1 MIQLIN
7 NKKEQTGAVGVKCLR
22 CSLSVSNPSHTH
34 YTQTEVDGVNHTW
47 PPLNHIGGNSGRCCH
62 LSVQLAR
69 RHGQAERR
77 LPAECPGH
85 QQTFVLHLLQA
96 HHHLLGTEGTDGL
109 VKDKLQRITKDY
121 NCGFSY
127 YETKS

>member
-1 MIQLIN
+1 M
-7 NKKEQTGAVGVKCLR
+7 GVKCLR
-22 CSLSVSNPSHTH
+22 CSLSVSNPSHTRC
-34 YTQTEVDGVNHTW
+34 TQTEVDGVNH
-47 PPLNHIGGNSGRCCH
+47 IGGNDGRWRH

-85 QQTFVLHLLQA
+85 QQPFVLHLLQT

-121 NCGFSY
+121 DCGFSY

>member
-1 MIQLIN
+1 MIELIIN
-7 NKKEQTGAVGVKCLR
+7 LEQTGASGVKRLR
-22 CSLSVSNPSHTH
+22 CSLSVSNPSHTLCA
-34 YTQTEVDGVNHTW
+34 QTEADSSQSHLAAVNHT
-47 PPLNHIGGNSGRCCH
+47 GGDDGRCCH

-96 HHHLLGTEGTDGL
+96 HHHLLGDRRDRRPGEGQ
-109 VKDKLQRITKDY
+109 VTKDY
-121 NCGFSY
+121 KRLQLWF
-127 YETKS
+127 